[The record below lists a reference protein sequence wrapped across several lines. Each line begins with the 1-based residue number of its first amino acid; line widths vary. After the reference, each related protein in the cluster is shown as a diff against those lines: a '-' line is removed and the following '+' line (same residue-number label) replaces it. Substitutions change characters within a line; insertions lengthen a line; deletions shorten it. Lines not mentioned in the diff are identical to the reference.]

1 MKRQTRLALHFTVAL
16 SLVILLYQGQKYDT
30 KEQHQQLYRDDH
42 DGSKHYTPNRHPH
55 GWREYRRASKDNCNY
70 NDAEQFSE
78 FLIDNKK
85 RDVISNIIQD
95 EVPLVTTGDTGTS
108 SLSPSF
114 TASTTDTSSEA
125 TGTATLTGT
134 DTTTPLTTTVPTTID
149 TTTITTTTTT
159 TATTATTTTTTTTS
173 TNPSSVSVTSN
184 PVTTTPPVTSQPS
197 RSSSSVN
204 PTKTEPSTSK
214 NNGKHSQT
222 APSTSSSASADGSL
236 SKSPNTSSSDSSSSN
251 KTAITIGVAVGAV
264 VIAGSIA
271 VWIFRK
277 AKLSPSRQFKSKI
290 RNSELGGPS
299 GSRDLEIDT
308 RDQDNYAD
316 IFRPPNH
323 TTERP
328 LTTNSIGGAGV
339 GAAPSVTESSPQS
352 QHRDYQYQDYQ
363 DYQQP
368 QQLITSSQTV
378 PHYSQYRY
386 AQGGHGPVMSSAGGG
401 YESGVNE
408 AVIGGAL
415 SSGLSNTYNSTM
427 GGAKETVGNTIGS
440 ENLESAGRAQKANAQ
455 SAQTSQDTQ
464 THAKGLGNTIQGAAQ
479 KTAGAATNDTSMEAR
494 GHTNASVGDAQR
506 NV

>member
-1 MKRQTRLALHFTVAL
+1 ME
-16 SLVILLYQGQKYDT
+16 GQKYDI
-30 KEQHQQLYRDDH
+30 KEQHQKLYRDDH

-55 GWREYRRASKDNCNY
+55 GWRQYRRTSKDSSNY
-70 NDAEQFSE
+70 NDPERFSE

-95 EVPLVTTGDTGTS
+95 EVPLVTTG
-108 SLSPSF
+108 
-114 TASTTDTSSEA
+114 
-125 TGTATLTGT
+125 
-134 DTTTPLTTTVPTTID
+134 
-149 TTTITTTTTT
+149 
-159 TATTATTTTTTTTS
+159 
-173 TNPSSVSVTSN
+173 
-184 PVTTTPPVTSQPS
+184 VTTTPPVTSQPS

-214 NNGKHSQT
+214 NSGKHSQT
-222 APSTSSSASADGSL
+222 APSTSSSASADGSV
-236 SKSPNTSSSDSSSSN
+236 SKSPNTGSSDSSLSN

-290 RNSELGGPS
+290 RSSELGGSS
-299 GSRDLEIDT
+299 GSRDFEIDT

-316 IFRPPNH
+316 IFRPLNH

-328 LTTNSIGGAGV
+328 LTTNSIGGTGV
-339 GAAPSVTESSPQS
+339 GAAPSVTGSSPQS

-368 QQLITSSQTV
+368 QHMITSSQTV
-378 PHYSQYRY
+378 PDYSQYRY
-386 AQGGHGPVMSSAGGG
+386 AQGGHGPVMSGAGGG

-408 AVIGGAL
+408 AIIGGAS

-440 ENLESAGRAQKANAQ
+440 QNLESSGRAQKANAQ
-455 SAQTSQDTQ
+455 AAQTTQDAQ
-464 THAKGLGNTIQGAAQ
+464 THAKGVGNTIQGAAQ
-479 KTAGAATNDTSMEAR
+479 KTAGSATNDTSLESR
-494 GHTNASVGDAQR
+494 GHANAAVGDAQR
-506 NV
+506 SV

>member
-95 EVPLVTTGDTGTS
+95 EVPLVTTG
-108 SLSPSF
+108 
-114 TASTTDTSSEA
+114 
-125 TGTATLTGT
+125 
-134 DTTTPLTTTVPTTID
+134 D